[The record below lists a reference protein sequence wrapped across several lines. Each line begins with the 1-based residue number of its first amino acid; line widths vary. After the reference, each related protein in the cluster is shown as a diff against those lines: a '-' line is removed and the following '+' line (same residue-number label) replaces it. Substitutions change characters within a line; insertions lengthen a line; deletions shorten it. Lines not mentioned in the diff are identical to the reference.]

1 MSAASAPD
9 DARRRSLEAANR
21 VLQAPSEFVEALS
34 TASST
39 DEAVEILGR
48 VPFEFDSLQARFV
61 LELTFGQLLPP
72 ARDAIQNEL
81 DSLSSS

>member
-1 MSAASAPD
+1 MSAASGPD

-21 VLQAPSEFVEALS
+21 VLQAPSEFVDALAA
-34 TASST
+34 ASSA

-48 VPFEFDSLQARFV
+48 PPFEFDALQARFV

-72 ARDAIQNEL
+72 ARDAVRNEL
-81 DSLSSS
+81 DSFSSS